1 MANTFE
7 RIPKFGMRPE
17 EVDYALGS
25 RKLKEEMVSAGWLTP
40 VIQRHKMT
48 IFDSGEVARAWARIL
63 AGETP
68 K

>member
-1 MANTFE
+1 
-7 RIPKFGMRPE
+7 MRPE

-25 RKLKEEMVSAGWLTP
+25 RKLKEEMIHAGWLTP
-40 VIQRHKMT
+40 VIQRHKLT
-48 IFDSGEVARAWARIL
+48 IFDSAEVARAWARVL